1 MNAIIFLTVI
11 CCGYYIFNKYFEEH
25 VEERYHYYFGGF
37 VGVYCVLL
45 YLYHFEYPFVYQL
58 LKNIYETNNQPLY
71 NFNAQVSNAELFQ
84 AQNPNFN
91 IKETLLQKQGG
102 RCYACS
108 NFLMK
113 EDIHKFMKTVDIFIQ
128 DFLQQQKGLDQIN
141 NSFQLELKTLQQ
153 NISTIENM
161 ISFLQKLPDNH
172 KEEQIMENIA

>member
-84 AQNPNFN
+84 AQHPNFN

-108 NFLMK
+108 NFIMSSDAHNTKLK
-113 EDIHKFMKTVDIFIQ
+113 YKTP
-128 DFLQQQKGLDQIN
+128 LQNGGQNSIDNLGLVCPHC
-141 NSFQLELKTLQQ
+141 FGFT
-153 NISTIENM
+153 
-161 ISFLQKLPDNH
+161 H
-172 KEEQIMENIA
+172 